1 MKIGTFFWVFNSCAN
16 CNKETQ
22 IEMRDGAVENFP
34 GGVIVGAAED
44 LSPEEVLAFG
54 TSEVG
59 QHLFVQLF
67 LADAD
72 IGPWIRHLVERDWK
86 VWWVF
91 SLEKVNSW
99 KLELD
104 PNRSNC
110 HAKER
115 TKQLRAETG
124 PNRTHFS
131 FTGLYEIKFFEG
143 KNEETLVAKLFKSNL
158 NSRSLNYSL
167 LLRSDSVFVG
177 FSLRYFAVVALLNFV
192 CYLHHGNLCKHALNL
207 SKGIDDGNGKLVLGG
222 CDTILDLFPIHTDLL
237 FLLICA
243 VWILQHIKLVRR
255 TYWCRLFIRLAIITG
270 RGRWRYSA
278 SATLPLQW

>member
-1 MKIGTFFWVFNSCAN
+1 MMKSKLRWETGLLNTSHVAWLLVQPKTCPRKKSWHLAHRRWGNTFSFNFSSPTSTSDPESDILLREIGKSDEFLVLRKWTHESWNLI
-16 CNKETQ
+16 Q
-22 IEMRDGAVENFP
+22 IDQ
-34 GGVIVGAAED
+34 I
-44 LSPEEVLAFG
+44 
-54 TSEVG
+54 
-59 QHLFVQLF
+59 
-67 LADAD
+67 
-72 IGPWIRHLVERDWK
+72 
-86 VWWVF
+86 
-91 SLEKVNSW
+91 
-99 KLELD
+99 
-104 PNRSNC
+104 
-110 HAKER
+110 AKER

-222 CDTILDLFPIHTDLL
+222 CDTIFWSFSYPYRSPF